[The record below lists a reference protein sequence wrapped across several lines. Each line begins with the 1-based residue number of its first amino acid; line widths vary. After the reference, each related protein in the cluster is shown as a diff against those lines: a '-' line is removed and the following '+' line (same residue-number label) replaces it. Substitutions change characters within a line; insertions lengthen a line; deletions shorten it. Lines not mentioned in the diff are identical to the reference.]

1 MTGIADYGQEVA
13 DLIDALGS
21 RCFPAQLAAT
31 LRKMTTIDDA
41 NITFYPH
48 NHLPISEY
56 SDLPDAEIGEELAL
70 YLSGPFLLDPYYLAA
85 VEGRKFG
92 FFHMAELVPDG
103 FEETEYYKTYF
114 LNSGVHDEC
123 CYLLSLN
130 DDGLIIVALA
140 RIDNPE
146 SFNRDELTLLKS
158 FALVISSL
166 CKKHWSN
173 QKPIDS
179 SSNMGPQILSALDRF
194 GRSLLTKRECQVISQ
209 VLLGYSSKS
218 IAVKF
223 AISVETVKL
232 HRKHAYAKLNISS
245 QAELFH
251 LFLKSI
257 ADEPQKLSTSQDTQ

>member
-1 MTGIADYGQEVA
+1 MTGIADYSQQIA

-21 RCFPAQLAAT
+21 SCFPAQLAAT
-31 LRKMTTIDDA
+31 LRKMTAVDDA

-56 SDLPDAEIGEELAL
+56 SDLPESEIGDEIAL

-85 VEGRKFG
+85 VEDRKFG
-92 FFHMAELVPDG
+92 FFHMAEIVPDG
-103 FEETEYYKTYF
+103 FEDTEYYKTYF

-130 DDGLIIVALA
+130 DDGFIGIVLA

-146 SFNRDELTLLKS
+146 KFSADEFTLLKS
-158 FALVISSL
+158 STPVISSL
-166 CKKHWSN
+166 CKQHWHDK
-173 QKPIDS
+173 KPSDS
-179 SSNMGPQILSALDRF
+179 TNNMGPQVLSALDRF

-209 VLLGYSSKS
+209 VLLGYSSKN

-223 AISVETVKL
+223 SISVETVKL

-251 LFLKSI
+251 LFLQSI
-257 ADEPQKLSTSQDTQ
+257 IDEP

>member
-1 MTGIADYGQEVA
+1 MTGIADYSQQIA
-13 DLIDALGS
+13 NLIDVLGS
-21 RCFPAQLAAT
+21 RCFPTQLAAT
-31 LRKMTTIDDA
+31 LRKMTAVDDA
-41 NITFYPH
+41 NITFYPQ

-56 SDLPDAEIGEELAL
+56 SDLPESEIGDEIAL

-85 VEGRKFG
+85 VDDRKFG
-92 FFHMAELVPDG
+92 FYHMAELVPDG

-114 LNSGVHDEC
+114 LKSGVHDEC

-130 DDGLIIVALA
+130 DDGLIVVALA
-140 RIDNPE
+140 RIENPDK
-146 SFNRDELTLLKS
+146 FNADDFTLLKS
-158 FALVISSL
+158 FTPVISSL
-166 CKKHWSN
+166 CKQHWRDK
-173 QKPIDS
+173 KPIDS
-179 SSNMGPQILSALDRF
+179 PHDMGLQILSALDRF
-194 GRSLLTKRECQVISQ
+194 GQNILTERECQVIGQ

-223 AISVETVKL
+223 SISVETVKL

-257 ADEPQKLSTSQDTQ
+257 IDEPQELSTSLD